1 VIGSLWETDP
11 NVASEFARDSP
22 LEEGVSSEPVSE
34 VGDPAAAGIRRHS
47 EGFMDG

>member
-1 VIGSLWETDP
+1 MVSCPGLGAHSALRFVD
-11 NVASEFARDSP
+11 DSP

-34 VGDPAAAGIRRHS
+34 LGYPAAAGIRRDS